1 MAGKGPPPAETKRRR
16 NKPPEFAELPAEGY
30 QGDFPPL
37 PASYGVDIEVI
48 EKDEEGEKRVVVKRK
63 QVRYLHDTREWY
75 ETWAHSP
82 MATKFTGVDWNRL
95 QRVAILADAYY
106 RRPSQPL
113 AGELRLQ
120 EALFGGTP
128 VDRLRA
134 QMRIAAPAEAAVG
147 ATPAT
152 SKQARDRR
160 SRLTV
165 VGDQDQDAA

>member
-1 MAGKGPPPAETKRRR
+1 MAGNGPPPEETKRRR
-16 NKPPEFAELPAEGY
+16 NKPPTFDELPAEGY
-30 QGDFPPL
+30 QGDYPVL
-37 PASYGVDIEVI
+37 PASYGVDVVVEVVG
-48 EKDEEGEKRVVVKRK
+48 EDGEKTLVNRRK
-63 QVRYLHDTREWY
+63 QIKYLHDTREWY

-82 MATKFTGVDWNRL
+82 MAVKFTGVDWNRL
-95 QRVAILADAYY
+95 RRVAILADAYY
-106 RRPSQPL
+106 RKPSQPL

-134 QMRIAAPAEAAVG
+134 QMRIAAPVEAATS
-147 ATPAT
+147 AAPAT

-165 VGDQDQDAA
+165 VKDQDAA